1 MAIGLCAAARLSG
14 KLGSIG
20 PADVARVEAL
30 VAAHSLPIRLRSPL
44 ELPSLLAAMGRDKK
58 VRAGAARFIVLNS
71 LGSASVR
78 PGVDPALVE
87 ACWREVGAVD

>member
-1 MAIGLCAAARLSG
+1 
-14 KLGSIG
+14 
-20 PADVARVEAL
+20 
-30 VAAHSLPIRLRSPL
+30 
-44 ELPSLLAAMGRDKK
+44 MGRDKK

-78 PGVDPALVE
+78 LGVDPALVE